1 MILKKVVKSCNIT
14 EANQPFGR
22 FAKLFKPKLLYD
34 VNSPI
39 APPTA
44 KDCFYIR
51 CVHCMLKIIKPF
63 VYASGIFTRC
73 CSGMFAQY

>member
-1 MILKKVVKSCNIT
+1 MYGGKTMILEKIVKSCNIT

-39 APPTA
+39 AP
-44 KDCFYIR
+44 R
-51 CVHCMLKIIKPF
+51 LQKIAF
-63 VYASGIFTRC
+63 TSGASIAC
-73 CSGMFAQY
+73 